1 MAIQV
6 SLNAANNPPVTVQ
19 PPIHSVNHGNETIKW
34 EPAANQDFT
43 FESLSFKDNPSC
55 FGAPSVATGE
65 ITVTDNNQNTGPEV
79 GYPYTI
85 VVKAP
90 NGQTYSSHK
99 TKNPGTDDGAPTI
112 KNK

>member
-6 SLNAANNPPVTVQ
+6 SLDPTANPAVTVQ
-19 PPIHSVNHGNETIKW
+19 PPIHSVNNGNETIKW

-43 FESLSFKDNPSC
+43 FDSLSFKDNPSC
-55 FGAPSVATGE
+55 FGSPSIAAGE
-65 ITVTDNNQNTGPEV
+65 ITVMDNNQNTGPEI

-99 TKNPGTDDGAPTI
+99 TKNPTGDDSSPAI
-112 KNK
+112 RNK